1 MKTIL
6 WIGVGAILLG
16 TLIFGGYGL
25 YGLSAFLLAEDIPLP
40 IKAGSLAFLA
50 GFIIIMLYLV
60 IDRIKDIKEGKI

>member
-16 TLIFGGYGL
+16 TLL
-25 YGLSAFLLAEDIPLP
+25 YGGQGLSFFLSDEDVPLS

-60 IDRIKDIKEGKI
+60 IDRIKDMKEGKI

>member
-1 MKTIL
+1 MKIIL

-16 TLIFGGYGL
+16 ALLFGGYGL
-25 YGLSAFLLAEDIPLP
+25 SVFLSAEDIPLP